1 MAKTSAEHKRD
12 QRKRDEKK
20 GFERFEMVMGASTKQ
35 ALREAAERA
44 GLDTIEELIGLIGF
58 NLKNLDRSEF
68 EKLTAIPRHTIDV
81 SHYELPGEQQQ

>member
-20 GFERFEMVMGASTKQ
+20 GFERFEMVMGASTKE
-35 ALREAAERA
+35 ALKEAAARA

-68 EKLTAIPRHTIDV
+68 EKLTAIPRHEISV
-81 SHYELPGEQQQ
+81 AHIKLPGEQ